1 MLREIA
7 RKTHARTGRT
17 QLYAEDFLDDG
28 SKVALGIDI
37 NQLEVRSLHYM
48 QQSVA
53 SWYFVS

>member
-1 MLREIA
+1 MREMLREIA

-37 NQLEVRSLHYM
+37 NQLEVRSLHCAT
-48 QQSVA
+48 VA
-53 SWYFVS
+53 SQY